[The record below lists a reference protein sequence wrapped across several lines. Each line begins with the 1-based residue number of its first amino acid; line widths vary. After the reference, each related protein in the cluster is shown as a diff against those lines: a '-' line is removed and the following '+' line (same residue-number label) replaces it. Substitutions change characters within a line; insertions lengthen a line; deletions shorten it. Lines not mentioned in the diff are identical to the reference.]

1 MGSIVVVGVTPHQGE
16 RENRLQSEVS
26 QVIGCNRH
34 REVREMRTA
43 KTILNIIRER
53 RYDGDALKT

>member
-1 MGSIVVVGVTPHQGE
+1 MGVTPHQGE